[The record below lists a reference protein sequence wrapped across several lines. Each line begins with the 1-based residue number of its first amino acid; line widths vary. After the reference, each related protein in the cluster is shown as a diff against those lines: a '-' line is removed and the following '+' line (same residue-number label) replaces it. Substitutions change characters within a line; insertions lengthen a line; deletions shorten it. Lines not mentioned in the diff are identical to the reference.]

1 VRNDEKAL
9 IICEVSVLNIHE
21 MNIIWLLFENLKG
34 FVLTLLLVFIFA
46 GKNRRFNG
54 TSLHGFRFLPE
65 QRPDALPQVA
75 EAHEDRR
82 LVGQPSTFSF
92 K

>member
-1 VRNDEKAL
+1 
-9 IICEVSVLNIHE
+9 
-21 MNIIWLLFENLKG
+21 MNIIWLLFENLKAL
-34 FVLTLLLVFIFA
+34 FLALIFA

-65 QRPDALPQVA
+65 QRFDALPQVA